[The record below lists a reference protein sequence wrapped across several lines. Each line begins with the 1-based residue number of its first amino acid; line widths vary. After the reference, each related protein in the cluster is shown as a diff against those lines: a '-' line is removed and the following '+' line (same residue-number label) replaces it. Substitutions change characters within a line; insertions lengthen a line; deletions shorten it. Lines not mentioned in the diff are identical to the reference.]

1 LYIYIEPFYSI
12 EDGKTQTMNLH
23 AKWSTAIVRE
33 LMDSV
38 GSPSWERWKA
48 EAVRTG
54 LPLIPGSEYEP
65 AAKTTSNPEPRF
77 SLDEWRAKHPRKV
90 RRRPEASLVRGKTNK
105 TGKDVKTGAAQPKR
119 KDSKETKVTSPVQ
132 TERVAA
138 AQMLANAE
146 KEKVK
151 QEAEERKVKQEAEER
166 KVKQEAEER
175 KAAKKE
181 ARRAKLDAP
190 RLAEEAAERRVALEL
205 LAKPRTGAAA
215 VLP

>member
-105 TGKDVKTGAAQPKR
+105 TDKDVKTGAAQPKR

-146 KEKVK
+146 KEK
-151 QEAEERKVKQEAEER
+151 AKQEAEER